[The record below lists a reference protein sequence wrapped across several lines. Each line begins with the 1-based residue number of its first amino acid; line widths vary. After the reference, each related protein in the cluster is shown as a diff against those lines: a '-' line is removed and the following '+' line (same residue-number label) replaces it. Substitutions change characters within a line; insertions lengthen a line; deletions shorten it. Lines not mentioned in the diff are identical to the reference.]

1 MIHFAA
7 LIAIILLIGLAASLT
22 SDYVKVRRFRRELD
36 RTEHIPDDESEI

>member
-22 SDYVKVRRFRRELD
+22 SDYVKVRQYRRELE
-36 RTEHIPDDESEI
+36 RTDHIPDDESEL